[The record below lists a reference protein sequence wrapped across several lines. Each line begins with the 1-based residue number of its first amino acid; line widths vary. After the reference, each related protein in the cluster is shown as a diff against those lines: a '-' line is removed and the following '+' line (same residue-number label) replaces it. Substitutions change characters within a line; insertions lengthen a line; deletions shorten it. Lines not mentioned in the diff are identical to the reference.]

1 MKKAIPFYQIK
12 EEEEDYEEGDFSGD
26 YYEDEEGEE
35 DYDESDEEEFKS
47 DLTEK
52 FTRSFNELMELTDD
66 KQKNKKIFEMREMM
80 EEMNR
85 KEIESV
91 ITKEMF
97 DKIDKMIEEKK
108 LTMESAILLMKH
120 IGYCKVLNG
129 VWNDIFDKSLL
140 SKRIQKIIFKED
152 KKIGGKKENLL
163 DDLCVCYVMSYEF
176 SMPKK
181 LLVIC
186 VPRLLKIA
194 LKKEEDEIT
203 QKEVEMALMA
213 LSYIKDSEWK
223 FEKGQFLHEIEEI
236 VQYHQ
241 EHHNLTRLA
250 YQSAWQFLINRFHED
265 ITNKSLIA
273 IKLRHARVG
282 SLEDVI
288 VNELHFVREARRELE
303 ELMTCVNWKKKE
315 NSNEE
320 RKIKAKE
327 EHTLMR
333 WIFKLGSYLEYCQL
347 WNGEY
352 SGLVD
357 SIAHVLRAAQDNFGD
372 ISSWCIYS
380 LRNMEENE
388 SANVDDL
395 LKIGVVDVFL
405 EEIQLPTLREEC
417 VEVYIN
423 FFEGICERLRE
434 KMKDEKG
441 EEQRKEM
448 KRKIFDKMEEEGY
461 EDCISGLLVFNF
473 NVMLEENILDFEI
486 EDYFVQL

>member
-1 MKKAIPFYQIK
+1 MKKAIPFYQVK

-52 FTRSFNELMELTDD
+52 FTNCDGNE
-66 KQKNKKIFEMREMM
+66 QRKKIIEMDTI
-80 EEMNR
+80 MNVMSE
-85 KEIESV
+85 KEIEYV
-91 ITKEMF
+91 FTEELYDEI
-97 DKIDKMIEEKK
+97 DKIIEEKK
-108 LTMESAILLMKH
+108 LSMENAILLLKH
-120 IGYCKVLNG
+120 IGYSKVLNG
-129 VWNDIFDKSLL
+129 VSNDIFDESLL
-140 SKRIQKIIFKED
+140 SKRIQRIIFKED

-163 DDLCVCYVMSYEF
+163 GDLCVCYVMLYAF

-181 LLVIC
+181 LLVVC

-194 LKKEEDEIT
+194 LKKEKDEIT

-250 YQSAWQFLINRFHED
+250 YQSAWQFLINRFYED
-265 ITNKSLIA
+265 ITNKSFIA

-303 ELMTCVNWKKKE
+303 ELMKCVNWKKKE

-357 SIAHVLRAAQDNFGD
+357 SIAHVLRAAQDNFRD

-417 VEVYIN
+417 AEAYID

-441 EEQRKEM
+441 EAHKKEV

-473 NVMLEENILDFEI
+473 NEMLEENILDFEI